1 MFIGDLKMF
10 FMVGGSS
17 LIASGVHHFLPP
29 PIFITDDYS
38 LVFFSPTSHISVL
51 RIHSCWQSS
60 SSLLNLHEIPLN
72 IILSCHVVSHFHHVL
87 YISFRVMA
95 RFAHLKSCYERLGH
109 FRI

>member
-1 MFIGDLKMF
+1 MFIGDLKTF

-38 LVFFSPTSHISVL
+38 LVFFSPTGHISVL

-60 SSLLNLHEIPLN
+60 SSFLDLHEIPLN
-72 IILSCHVVSHFHHVL
+72 IILSCHVVSHFHHVIGL
-87 YISFRVMA
+87 IIIIIMFS
-95 RFAHLKSCYERLGH
+95 
-109 FRI
+109 